1 MIDQACLLQNL
12 QRLADAVVA
21 MFGKNCEACVHDLT
35 ELPNSLVYIRGQV
48 TNRNP
53 GAPATDLLLKM
64 INRKSGDGEDI
75 YNYKTTGTDGKSLK
89 SATTLFRDTTGR
101 PVAALCINFDTT
113 EFYNASQALT
123 PFLNLPE
130 NDSPPSVETF
140 AHSASETVEAFLH
153 QAAAEIGKHPSTMNV
168 DERCQFITI
177 LKDNSIF
184 QFKGA
189 VEQVARMMGVTRFTV
204 YNYIKKIRTTTS
216 TNGQEA

>member
-1 MIDQACLLQNL
+1 MIDQVCLLQNL
-12 QRLADAVVA
+12 QRMADTLVA

-35 ELPNSLVYIRGQV
+35 ELPNSLVYIQGHV
-48 TNRNP
+48 TNRKP

-64 INRKSGDGEDI
+64 INRKSGDGADV

-89 SATTLFRDTTGR
+89 SATTLFRDSTGR

-113 EFYNASQALT
+113 EFYNASRALT
-123 PFLNLPE
+123 PFLNLP
-130 NDSPPSVETF
+130 NDPPSAVETF
-140 AHSASETVEAFLH
+140 ANSASETVEAFLH

-168 DERCQFITI
+168 DERCQFINI
-177 LKDNSIF
+177 LQDNSIF

-204 YNYIKKIRTTTS
+204 YNYIKKIRTI
-216 TNGQEA
+216 NPINRQEA